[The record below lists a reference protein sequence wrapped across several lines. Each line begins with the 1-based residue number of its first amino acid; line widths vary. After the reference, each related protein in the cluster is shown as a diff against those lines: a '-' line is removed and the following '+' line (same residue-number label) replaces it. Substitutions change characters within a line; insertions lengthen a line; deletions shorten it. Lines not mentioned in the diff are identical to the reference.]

1 MVPGAFFYVQEV
13 TVAARLYVGNLAST
27 TTSPDLEAVF
37 GEAGKVLSASVI
49 TDRFTGMSRG
59 FGFVEM
65 ASNEEAKTAIERFDG
80 YELQGRALKVN
91 EAKPPKARSGGEDR
105 PSYGGGRGG
114 RGQRW

>member
-1 MVPGAFFYVQEV
+1 M
-13 TVAARLYVGNLAST
+13 AARLYVGNLAST

-91 EAKPPKARSGGEDR
+91 EAKPPKARSGGGEDR
-105 PSYGGGRGG
+105 PSYGGGGGRGGG